1 MKWYFIDESITDG
14 ERRQG
19 PYTIDDIR
27 EFVKQGKII
36 DTTLVWHSGEED
48 WKPWSAYK
56 EDEPPADIN
65 NDQAREELLQN
76 TIKAL
81 EEAMKNEQFV
91 MRRYAGFFTRM
102 AAFLIDIFILGFFGG
117 IVLCTLAVLGFID
130 LKALQEAVD
139 SVPNPVTAD
148 AINKLASI
156 PGVGPFITLS
166 GLFQAIY
173 FIVFHAIFSA
183 TPGKMIMRIHVE
195 TREGNKIG
203 WIGSVARYL
212 CSLFT
217 QATLPFLYGLGYLIV
232 LVDPKRRALHD
243 WIARTS
249 VVLNE
254 ESKISKTTHSE
265 SKGETKDESKEN

>member
-102 AAFLIDIFILGFFGG
+102 AAFLIDIFILCYF
-117 IVLCTLAVLGFID
+117 IVIALYVLTVMGFID
-130 LKALQEAVD
+130 IKAFQDAMD
-139 SVPNPVTAD
+139 IIYNSNSAD
-148 AINKLASI
+148 AINKLADI
-156 PGVGPFITLS
+156 PGLS
-166 GLFQAIY
+166 PILSISSIVQAIY

-183 TPGKMIMRIHVE
+183 TPGKMIMHIHVE

-217 QATLPFLYGLGYLIV
+217 QATLFFLYGLGYLIV

-249 VVLNE
+249 VVLDE
-254 ESKISKTTHSE
+254 KVQISRAPRSE
-265 SKGETKDESKEN
+265 TKGESKDESKEN

>member
-19 PYTIDDIR
+19 PYSIDEIR
-27 EFVKQGKII
+27 EFVKEGKIT
-36 DTTLVWHSGEED
+36 DATLVWHSGEED
-48 WKPWSAYK
+48 WKPWSTYK
-56 EDEPPADIN
+56 EEEPPPDN
-65 NDQAREELLQN
+65 KEDLTREELLEN

-102 AAFLIDIFILGFFGG
+102 AAFVIDNFILVGFGA
-117 IVLCTLAVLGFID
+117 TLFYVIAIMGYID
-130 LKALQEAVD
+130 FNALQEVMNNFTNYTD
-139 SVPNPVTAD
+139 FFD
-148 AINKLASI
+148 KLTKVS
-156 PGVGPFITLS
+156 GVGPFFSIMA
-166 GLFQAIY
+166 GIQAIY
-173 FIVFHAIFSA
+173 FIVFTALYSA
-183 TPGKMIMRIHVE
+183 TPGKMMLRIHVE
-195 TREGNKIG
+195 TREGHKIG

-217 QATLPFLYGLGYLIV
+217 QFTIPSVYGLGYLIV

-249 VVLNE
+249 VVFDE
-254 ESKISKTTHSE
+254 AKKTSKAQ
-265 SKGETKDESKEN
+265 DNESKEN

>member
-56 EDEPPADIN
+56 EDEPPADLN

-102 AAFLIDIFILGFFGG
+102 AAYLIDIFIICFFGG
-117 IVLCTLAVLGFID
+117 IVLGTIALLGFID
-130 LKALQEAVD
+130 LKAIQDAIN
-139 SVPNPVTAD
+139 SIPNPASAD
-148 AINKLASI
+148 AIDKLANTPGMGTIFSI
-156 PGVGPFITLS
+156 SSAV
-166 GLFQAIY
+166 QAIY

-183 TPGKMIMRIHVE
+183 TPGKMIMHIHVE

-249 VVLNE
+249 VVLDE
-254 ESKISKTTHSE
+254 KVQISRAPRSDSKSE
-265 SKGETKDESKEN
+265 SEDESKEN